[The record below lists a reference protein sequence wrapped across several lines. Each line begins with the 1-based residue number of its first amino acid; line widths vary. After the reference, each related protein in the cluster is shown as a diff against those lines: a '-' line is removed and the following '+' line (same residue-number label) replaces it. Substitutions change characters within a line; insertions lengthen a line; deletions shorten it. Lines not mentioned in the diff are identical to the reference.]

1 MSEAV
6 GQYSVKPSGE
16 GGGGVGGGVGVGVG
30 VGGVGGGVG
39 VGVGVGG
46 EGPASGHHSP
56 PQPPQV
62 DSELQYSP
70 RLLHDVGFCP
80 QPS

>member
-6 GQYSVKPSGE
+6 GQYRLKPSGD
-16 GGGGVGGGVGVGVG
+16 GGGGVGGVGVGVG
-30 VGGVGGGVG
+30 VGDGEGGGG
-39 VGVGVGG
+39 GVGG

-70 RLLHDVGFCP
+70 GLLQEVGFCP